1 MLVEYNNFMETANK
15 NTINTI
21 KRLYQSHRIVDRLE
35 YMDPSSRTFLEFA
48 AKSLSFALDICG
60 ESTLKKIDFKVKES
74 QTAYCSGDSFGLE
87 IVLPLFY
94 FDEQALRILTNKEI
108 APAIASIAL
117 VNGSTIHESLHI
129 THTGNLNILN
139 VFAKMF
145 GTVRFQRKYA
155 KVFETLYALES
166 CLGKSNLYGVFNII
180 EDIYIEG
187 LANEYHKKLLNAKNN
202 IFFSQKDFDSA
213 SVNVFA
219 GEEPPQDLLIF
230 MKRIEFFANDI
241 FDKLLGRDL
250 VQQVRELRTKE
261 HSRLTERA
269 ELAVD
274 ICMHFNNAEL
284 FKDEYDKTKDVGAS
298 PFGEDGEDTDMVM
311 KRLMKGL
318 SKEDIER
325 LGKLLKPS
333 KKTKRGGKPDKSSLE
348 LTKELAE
355 DILSEELTKLSKR
368 EKNEFTKNTVNLPE
382 QVDFYSNKILHRYGT
397 SGRTLERSNGWG
409 FIKELKVL
417 RSTKTTAGEPR
428 DKGSRIANHRLY
440 RIATDNKIF
449 ASKTPDRKRDVELI
463 VLVDLSGSTDMR
475 GLYERELCAAREIHN
490 AAIQSRMR
498 IATVCH
504 SSFDSS
510 YAYWTVVG
518 TKGMAAKNIQ
528 ATDDRWNHTLN
539 LSRSE
544 NYDGYVIDSV
554 AKTLFTKRSST
565 KVLIVLSDGE
575 PHGPGYTGGGAE
587 DHTILQINN
596 LRKSGHIVFCISL
609 LGGVVSSN
617 NRIYGKKWN
626 IDASK
631 GSIVQQFRKLV
642 KVIAKGEI

>member
-368 EKNEFTKNTVNLPE
+368 EKNEFTKNTINLPE